1 MCEEFS
7 LDESLDDFLALENKG
22 NAAASVKDELEPRRL
37 ADLPVRTSSKGAR
50 MAYEGRVDQQPKIQ
64 MVQEQIAA
72 TGTLSIFPSLS

>member
-37 ADLPVRTSSKGAR
+37 ADLPVRSSKGAR

-64 MVQEQIAA
+64 MFQEQIAA
-72 TGTLSIFPSLS
+72 TGTSSIFPSLS